1 MSWLRKSKKFS
12 IGLIIII
19 LFLFLLPKNRVLAQG
34 ELFINSSPYL
44 YNNNNYQ
51 PNQELIDARA
61 NYLAAKIW
69 NFFDIFNINSALHT
83 YATMIPILRNFV
95 SSEYMSDA
103 QRKLIEAEFAYQTQV
118 SLNAAKERNVSEEE
132 LKRIKEEQ
140 DKTNQQLKEQ
150 LKSDQERINKNP
162 SSPSDILSDI
172 IARMFAWL
180 LYYIAVGLG
189 WILMLIS
196 FVMLKIAVYNNFLRE
211 DAIHLGWQ
219 IIRDICNNF
228 FIILLIITAIS
239 TMLRQGDFKDWRSM
253 LPKIL
258 VAAVII
264 NFSLLMCGIFIDVSQ
279 IFTLTFASPLNSI
292 TGYNVI
298 LAAMGIP
305 SSMQLS
311 NLSSQIDNG
320 IENIDLIAALIY
332 ATIITFVTIV
342 VVTAITVLLAY
353 RIIMLWF
360 LVILSPLPILLSL
373 LKRGASYVNLWW
385 EEFFKYLIVG
395 PAVMFFLYLSFM
407 FMGKM
412 NNTGTAGNTS
422 NVLNINTQSLPT
434 GATIGSG
441 SNVTLTSGKDTV
453 SLSNAASPNGVINFL
468 IVISLMAG
476 SLLMA
481 QKIGTKG
488 SKFAG
493 QSLTWLQNQ
502 GKRWS
507 GFNLA
512 KNLAKSA
519 PRAVGTVGTAVDD
532 KLGLRQKLYGTA
544 FVAGGKYIPFAGQAL
559 GRKIGALEEGTQK
572 RINAKYSDLAKDYKV
587 DKMDEEQLRKL
598 ASKGGSAGV
607 VATQALM
614 KKGLFRDG
622 DELNRANNIDI
633 IKKAREALKGTDLG
647 NTFDENLKKYNP
659 SLAFST
665 IYDGKLDKLRSDLK
679 LGKIDIDKLM
689 AGMTPEQINK
699 LKADLGGGNG
709 AVAKFILSNSSDIGK
724 TLKGMNKQSREL
736 VTQEIDHK
744 TFAKRINP
752 DGTIAE
758 YDDETRRKYLSSKP
772 ADIMKIFDMNDKTE
786 LEKARKQ
793 FSKNRETIL
802 REMDPEGMTSEFIKN
817 FGDLFNF
824 KELEKNFSD
833 RSFEHKTAAT
843 RALQEHLDASLKEVN
858 FEQLAQ
864 NLARAIASGD
874 KVAIE
879 KAKKEQADMDELVKK
894 NLLAQGNLS
903 PSVIKASG
911 SDDALERIL
920 GNLNG
925 DDASKIN
932 WGNLSDQEKNIISQH
947 INPNALKLL
956 ATRGDNNELI
966 RGVRDN
972 IRTRAKIDNDNEQ
985 IFNNAKQRYNEA
997 RGNLESLRKEITDL
1011 SNEADDAKKAGDSMT
1026 YQKLQS
1032 KINRL
1037 KSQEATLQANLSK
1050 AENEYNQALNN
1061 YASNLDDNKNWKET
1075 DLQKREKE
1083 IIGKKSKNNNKE
1095 D

>member
-1 MSWLRKSKKFS
+1 MCFGVARPVRAGWLNNLGAFGGFVGTVAAGAAIGSLFAISAPVSVPVALIGGTILTAVTEAGVMYVISSRKVQESANSIVTPIVMNAALTDTS
-12 IGLIIII
+12 IGTYVAGTNLPESTGGVLETSAKAIERGVKKEDVQAAIGGMNYSYQQTEALKASNQQIKDD
-19 LFLFLLPKNRVLAQG
+19 PKNSTIG
-34 ELFINSSPYL
+34 
-44 YNNNNYQ
+44 
-51 PNQELIDARA
+51 
-61 NYLAAKIW
+61 
-69 NFFDIFNINSALHT
+69 
-83 YATMIPILRNFV
+83 
-95 SSEYMSDA
+95 
-103 QRKLIEAEFAYQTQV
+103 
-118 SLNAAKERNVSEEE
+118 
-132 LKRIKEEQ
+132 
-140 DKTNQQLKEQ
+140 
-150 LKSDQERINKNP
+150 
-162 SSPSDILSDI
+162 DI

-189 WILMLIS
+189 WVLMLIS

-228 FIILLIITAIS
+228 FIILLLITAIS

-311 NLSSQIDNG
+311 NLSSEVGTTG

-332 ATIITFVTIV
+332 ATIITFVTIIV
-342 VVTAITVLLAY
+342 ITAITVLLAY

-519 PRAVGTVGTAVDD
+519 PRTVGTAIDD

-544 FVAGGKYIPFAGQAL
+544 FAAGGKYIPFVGQDL
-559 GRKIGALEEGTQK
+559 GKRIGVLEEGTQR
-572 RINAKYSDLAKDYKV
+572 RINAKYSDLAKGYQI
-587 DKMDEEQLRKL
+587 DKMNEEQLRKL

-614 KKGLFRDG
+614 KKGLFRDD

-833 RSFEHKTAAT
+833 RSSEHKTAAT